1 MRRSAKAAAVGVVL
15 GACLAGCGGG
25 TEPAGNRRPPAPLT
39 LTAAVADGRIAV
51 SPKRIGGGPVSLLVA
66 NLSRRSVD
74 VTLESVGGNPA
85 PISSGLINPDDTA
98 RIAVDVEPGAYR
110 ISAKPSRAPPVPLVV
125 GPRRASAQDDL
136 QLP

>member
-1 MRRSAKAAAVGVVL
+1 MRRSANAAAVAVVL
-15 GACLAGCGGG
+15 AACLASCGDG
-25 TEPAGNRRPPAPLT
+25 TETAGNRRPPAPLT

-51 SPKRIGGGPVSLLVA
+51 SPQRIGGGPVSLLVA

-74 VTLESVGGNPA
+74 VTLESVGGNTA
-85 PISSGLINPDDTA
+85 PTSSGLINPDDTA
-98 RIAVDVEPGAYR
+98 RIAVDVQPGSYR
-110 ISAKPSRAPPVPLVV
+110 ISAKPSGAPPVRLVV